1 VRLSDL
7 KPYPSYIE
15 WDGEPVELK
24 PFSLRSITWAERFF
38 FRHGISGFERMNLIL
53 SNQEG
58 QEVLFNTLI
67 DIVYHLGE
75 SDFERLGI
83 ESAVDLKNKVAASAE
98 KLEILKKFK
107 DSVEQVILNS
117 FPTSAKRPQFN
128 GGKGFD
134 EIGKGVKSRQSENWD
149 QIYIE
154 FFRTGGMTIDQFMDL
169 TIKQIG
175 PLMQEIQF
183 KKTEELN
190 ILSDLIHKKIA
201 IKKARRQLPQLDFT
215 EDDVKTFE
223 KMHKKLMEQS
233 RIN

>member
-1 VRLSDL
+1 MRLSDL
-7 KPYPSYIE
+7 IPHPVYVE
-15 WDGEPVELK
+15 WDGAPVEMK

-38 FRHGISGFERMNLIL
+38 FDGQKDGFERMNQIL
-53 SNQEG
+53 ANAEG
-58 QEVLFNTLI
+58 QEVFLNTLI

-75 SDFERLGI
+75 SDLKRLGI
-83 ESAVDLKNKVAASAE
+83 ASEVDLKNKIAASDK
-98 KLEILKKFK
+98 KLEILKTFK
-107 DSVEQVILNS
+107 DAVEKTILSS
-117 FPTSAKRPQFN
+117 FPTSAKRPEFQ
-128 GGKGFD
+128 GGKKFD
-134 EIGKGVKSRQSENWD
+134 AISKGGKSRQPENWE

-154 FFRTGGMTIDQFMDL
+154 FFRTGGMTISEFMDL
-169 TIKQIG
+169 TMKQIG
-175 PLMQEIQF
+175 PLLQEIQY

-223 KMHKKLMEQS
+223 KMHAKLMQQS